1 MRIAI
6 CDDEE
11 SQRALI
17 EKYLR
22 EWSEVHSIA
31 LETVAFSNAE
41 QFLFGWEDDKLYDL
55 LILDI
60 ELVAISGMDLARRIR
75 NEDEEIP
82 IIFITGYESYMA
94 QGYEVSAM
102 QYLLKPMYKDKLFTA
117 LDRLQRVK
125 KVETK
130 LQFQTEEGMIFLAP
144 SDIWYVEATGHYSTL
159 YTVEISYLL
168 RHSFSDMLKMLNE
181 QNTFVQC
188 HRSYLVNVQHVSAIT
203 KTDLIMDNRVKIPIS
218 RNSYKAVN
226 QRFIASYK
234 LHRET
239 EE

>member
-11 SQRALI
+11 AQRALV

-22 EWSEVHSIA
+22 EWSEIHSIA

-41 QFLFGWEDDKLYDL
+41 QFLFVWEEDKLYDL

-60 ELVAISGMDLARRIR
+60 EMGKISGMDLARKVREE
-75 NEDEEIP
+75 NEEIP

-102 QYLLKPMYKDKLFTA
+102 QYLLKPMYKDKLFTV
-117 LDRLQRVK
+117 LDRLQKVRN
-125 KVETK
+125 VETK
-130 LQFQTEEGMIFLAP
+130 IPFQMEEGMIFLAP
-144 SDIWYVEATGHYSTL
+144 SDIWYVEAVGHYCSL
-159 YTVEISYLL
+159 YTVERSYLL
-168 RHSFSDMLKMLNE
+168 RHSFSDALKILGK
-181 QNTFVQC
+181 QNSFVQS
-188 HRSYLVNVQHVSAIT
+188 HRSYMVNVQHVSAIT
-203 KTDLIMDNRVKIPIS
+203 KTDLIMDNRVKVPIS

-226 QRFIASYK
+226 QKFITSYK
-234 LHRET
+234 LNREID
-239 EE
+239 

>member
-11 SQRALI
+11 SQQALI

-22 EWSEVHSIA
+22 EWSEIHSIA
-31 LETVAFSNAE
+31 LETAAFSNAE
-41 QFLFGWEDDKLYDL
+41 QFLFVWEEDKLYDL

-60 ELVAISGMDLARRIR
+60 EMGAISGMDLARRIR

-102 QYLLKPMYKDKLFTA
+102 QYLLKPMYKDKLFTV

-125 KVETK
+125 KVEAK
-130 LQFQTEEGMIFLAP
+130 LPLQTEEGMVFLAP

-226 QRFIASYK
+226 QRFLASYK